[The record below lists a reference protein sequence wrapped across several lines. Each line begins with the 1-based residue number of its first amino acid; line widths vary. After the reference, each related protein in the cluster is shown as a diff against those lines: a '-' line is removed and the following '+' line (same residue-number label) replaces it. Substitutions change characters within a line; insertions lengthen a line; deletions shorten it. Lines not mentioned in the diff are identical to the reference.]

1 MTIMEIINHL
11 DAVKPN
17 SYSQAEKIKWLNQV
31 EWMIKKEIVD
41 THEAVIDVIFNDVT
55 GKLDL
60 YVYGVLKG
68 SYDRKE
74 TTTKELCE
82 THKADKHPF
91 DGYDTMSSL
100 AKKVIAESPYDK
112 LYIHWL
118 EAQIDYANGEYPKY
132 HNSMTMFNESYDEFA
147 KWYNRAHMPLSHG
160 GWKHW

>member
-41 THEAVIDVIFNDVT
+41 THE
-55 GKLDL
+55 G
-60 YVYGVLKG
+60 
-68 SYDRKE
+68 
-74 TTTKELCE
+74 
-82 THKADKHPF
+82 ADKIAF
-91 DGYDTMSSL
+91 NGYDSTSSL
-100 AKKVIAESPYDK
+100 SKVVIAGAPYDK

-132 HNSMTMFNESYDEFA
+132 NNSMTMFNGSYDAFA
-147 KWYNRAHMPLSHG
+147 RCYHREHLPLNHG

>member
-41 THEAVIDVIFNDVT
+41 THE
-55 GKLDL
+55 G
-60 YVYGVLKG
+60 
-68 SYDRKE
+68 
-74 TTTKELCE
+74 
-82 THKADKHPF
+82 ADKHPF

-100 AKKVIAESPYDK
+100 AKKVIAESPYDR